1 MNLLA
6 NCGIVLLFLIL
17 IKQHLLPQRE
27 MVYEYSHLFNIV
39 NIFVLMIYMIFFGFQ
54 LSFMRSEY
62 IVLIDG
68 MLLCLWLYLLYT
80 MNRTFILS
88 EEKTELVYREIYN
101 QNVEQYVQYYLQDQ
115 EKLSE
120 LKHDFKNHLM
130 IIERLDDFQKIHEY
144 IEEILGDIQN
154 MQSYET
160 YGNIYVDACLNM
172 KVQEYKDVQFH
183 FSIHIDGLKMNGK
196 DLSALLFNL
205 LDNSAHAASQ
215 CQGEVDMSMI
225 YNEGNLVMSMKNDC
239 LFKPDF
245 QSHNQYHGYGM
256 RIIQSIVDK
265 YNGAIE
271 YRFEQQKVCVDL
283 CIQV

>member
-1 MNLLA
+1 
-6 NCGIVLLFLIL
+6 
-17 IKQHLLPQRE
+17 
-27 MVYEYSHLFNIV
+27 
-39 NIFVLMIYMIFFGFQ
+39 
-54 LSFMRSEY
+54 MRSEY

-80 MNRTFILS
+80 MNRTFVLN
-88 EEKTELVYREIYN
+88 EEKTEFMYREVYN
-101 QNVEQYVQYYLQDQ
+101 QNIEQYVQYYLQDQ
-115 EKLSE
+115 KKSLE
-120 LKHDFKNHLM
+120 LMHDFKNHLM
-130 IIERLDDFQKIHEY
+130 IIERLDDFNKIHEY
-144 IEEILGDIQN
+144 IREILGDIQS
-154 MQSYET
+154 MQSYVT

-172 KVQEYKDVQFH
+172 KVQEYKNLQFH
-183 FSIHIDGLKMNGK
+183 FSVHIDGLKMNGK
-196 DLSALLFNL
+196 DLCALLFNL

-239 LFKPDF
+239 LFEPDY
-245 QSHNQYHGYGM
+245 QSHSQFHGYGLK
-256 RIIQSIVDK
+256 IIQSIVDK